1 MSYQRAARW
10 TRRWIDRFVA
20 DHEPLDDPERMK
32 AFRQLNAQ
40 TELFGFLLH
49 FDARSALADTGPY
62 ELPDGRVVIVRDH
75 FLTAPPYHW
84 AQVADGLP
92 HCITQAMFFGPADD
106 LRLTVNDLST
116 TFAEPANYHEHLTGA
131 AVYVR
136 DEIDTP
142 ASEIRLLTRRR
153 AGRDHAR
160 GAAAHDEALL
170 ADLRDDAARPDHE
183 RRAELHRRAD
193 AVPLARAAGLW
204 DEFRG
209 EMGFDELHPLV
220 SQAYYT
226 FERGAAVELLPPVFT
241 EGAAF
246 PAVGPR
252 ATW

>member
-1 MSYQRAARW
+1 
-10 TRRWIDRFVA
+10 
-20 DHEPLDDPERMK
+20 MK

-92 HCITQAMFFGPADD
+92 HCITQAMFFGPAED

-136 DEIDTP
+136 EEIDTP
-142 ASEIRLLTRRR
+142 ASEIRLLTPDEQAAITREVLPRTMKLYSLISAMTRRDR
-153 AGRDHAR
+153 IMSGVQNYT
-160 GAAAHDEALL
+160 
-170 ADLRDDAARPDHE
+170 
-183 RRAELHRRAD
+183 AEPMLW
-193 AVPLARAAGLW
+193 LARAAGLW